1 MKHELYGT
9 RLYVDLSQLE
19 NNINYISKITNK
31 MKIVA
36 MVKAN
41 AYGHGDIEVVQKME
55 KLGIRHFG
63 VADFEEGV
71 RLRAHNIKS
80 SIMVMNPG
88 VHSVEVLI
96 KHNLEPVIY
105 NEIIL
110 NELVK
115 SIENI
120 SAEEK
125 NKTPVLV
132 HIKINTGMNRWGFNA
147 SEIQQLIIS
156 LKEFKKIQIKSIY
169 SHLAS
174 SENKRDDQ
182 FTIAQINELI
192 KIKKQFT
199 FGLNIPIKLH
209 IHNSFGLLR
218 FVDTLSAFDY
228 SRIGLALYGGI
239 KDVNLKPISELRC
252 LISQIRII
260 RKNDTVGYDQ
270 KFIAKKRMK
279 IGVVPFGY
287 ADGLQRAW
295 GNGGLKFYYKGSLLP
310 TVGNIS
316 MDSCIVDLSQVQD
329 ICEGD
334 EIIYFGKQR
343 LISDLAKELNTIPHE
358 IMSTLSRRIKRVYC

>member
-19 NNINYISKITNK
+19 NNINYISQITNK
-31 MKIVA
+31 MEIVA

-41 AYGHGDIEVVQKME
+41 AYGHGDVEVAQKME
-55 KLGIRHFG
+55 KIGIRYFG

-88 VHSVEVLI
+88 VHNVELLI
-96 KHNLEPVIY
+96 KYRLEPVIY
-105 NEIIL
+105 NKIIL

-115 SIENI
+115 SIENL
-120 SAEEK
+120 SGGEK

-132 HIKINTGMNRWGFNA
+132 HIKINTGMNRWGFNT
-147 SEIQQLIIS
+147 SDLQQLIMS
-156 LKEFKKIQIKSIY
+156 LKEFKKIKVKSIY

-192 KIKKQFT
+192 KIKNEFVS
-199 FGLNIPIKLH
+199 GLNIPIKLH
-209 IHNSFGLLR
+209 IHNSFGSLR
-218 FVDTLSAFDY
+218 FVETLCRFDY
-228 SRIGLALYGGI
+228 SRIGLALYGGV
-239 KDVNLKPISELRC
+239 KNANLKPISELRC
-252 LISQIRII
+252 LVSQIRII
-260 RKNDTVGYDQ
+260 RKHDTVGYGR
-270 KFIAKKRMK
+270 KFVAKKRMK
-279 IGVVPFGY
+279 IGIIPFGY
-287 ADGLQRAW
+287 ADGLQRSW
-295 GNGGLKFYYKGSLLP
+295 GNGGLKFYYKGHLLP

-316 MDSCIVDLSQVQD
+316 MDSCIVDLSKVED

-343 LISDLAKELNTIPHE
+343 LISDLARELNTIPYE
-358 IMSTLSRRIKRVYC
+358 IMATLSRRIKRIYY